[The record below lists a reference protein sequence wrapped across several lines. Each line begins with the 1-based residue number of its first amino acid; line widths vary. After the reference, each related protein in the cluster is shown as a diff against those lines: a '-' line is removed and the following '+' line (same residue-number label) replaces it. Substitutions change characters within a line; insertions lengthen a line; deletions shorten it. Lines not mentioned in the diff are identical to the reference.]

1 MVSLGTIPD
10 ARARATPAQDRWSET
25 DARSM
30 LVALQRSGQSVAA
43 LARSQGVTAQRIYW
57 WRQRLEPTG
66 GRAAIPAA
74 VGLAPVRVRYE
85 DAMGLAPMNLGAPVI
100 VVRSLGGVVI
110 ECRALCPRLD
120 RGSFA
125 RH

>member
-1 MVSLGTIPD
+1 MTSKKKK
-10 ARARATPAQDRWSET
+10 ATTHDRWSET
-25 DARSM
+25 NARSV

-43 LARSQGVTAQRIYW
+43 FARSRGVTAQRIYW